1 MFDIM
6 KGMEVDMTQAQIIK
20 RIEALE
26 RQLTDVRQQIET
38 KEKRELAGTFK
49 DSFGMFR
56 NDPYFKRAMEAGAEY
71 RRSLRPGKPKKRAKK
86 K

>member
-1 MFDIM
+1 
-6 KGMEVDMTQAQIIK
+6 MTQAQIIK

-26 RQLTDVRQQIET
+26 RQLSDVRQQIENKGQRESQ
-38 KEKRELAGTFK
+38 KESGETFK

-56 NDPYFKRAMEAGAEY
+56 NDLYFKRAMEAGAEY